1 MNCPSMY
8 VNKWPVT
15 VVSRH
20 LTSSLPPDAKGGVR
34 GARGGIF
41 RKCFLWVLAG
51 IVAGGT
57 FPLSAFATTLPE
69 NEPVPGGVVVM
80 PLPRA
85 GRVPRVQ
92 FDGRRIMVIEHDRR
106 WYAVVG
112 IPLATAPGQKTL
124 SVRLANQPRMQLD
137 FTIAPKQYPEQQLI
151 IKNPELVNPPASALE
166 RIEREQTHLEHVLNT
181 WTADAAPQLA
191 FIWPADG
198 PQTSGFGLRRFYNGE
213 ERSRHSGIDI
223 GAPEGAPVRAP
234 ADGVVAD
241 AGDYYFCG
249 NTLTLDLGQGL
260 YSVYCHLSRIGVRRG
275 EHVKQGQI
283 VGNIGATGRTTG
295 PNLHWT
301 VSLNGTPVDPHA
313 FIPASAIPSVQTTKP

>member
-1 MNCPSMY
+1 M
-8 VNKWPVT
+8 
-15 VVSRH
+15 
-20 LTSSLPPDAKGGVR
+20 
-34 GARGGIF
+34 RGGIF
-41 RKCFLWVLAG
+41 SSCFLWVLAG
-51 IVAGGT
+51 ILAGGT
-57 FPLSAFATTLPE
+57 LPLSAYATALPI

-80 PLPRA
+80 QLPPA
-85 GRVPRVQ
+85 GRAPRVQ
-92 FDGRRIMVIEHDRR
+92 FDDRRIMVVRHDGR

-112 IPLATAPGQKTL
+112 VPLATAPGQKTL
-124 SVRLANQPRMQLD
+124 NVRLADQPRRQLD

-151 IKNPELVNPPASALE
+151 IKNPELVNPPVSALD
-166 RIEREQTHLEHVLNT
+166 RIEHEQAHLEHVLNT
-181 WTADAAPQLA
+181 WTADAAPGLT

-213 ERSRHSGIDI
+213 ERSRHTGIDI
-223 GAPEGAPVRAP
+223 GAPEGSPVRAP

-249 NTLTLDLGQGL
+249 NTLTIDLGQGL
-260 YSVYCHLSRIGVRRG
+260 YSVYCHLSKIRVHRG
-275 EHVKQGQI
+275 AHVKQGEI

-313 FIPASAIPSVQTTKP
+313 FIPASAMPSAPTKQ